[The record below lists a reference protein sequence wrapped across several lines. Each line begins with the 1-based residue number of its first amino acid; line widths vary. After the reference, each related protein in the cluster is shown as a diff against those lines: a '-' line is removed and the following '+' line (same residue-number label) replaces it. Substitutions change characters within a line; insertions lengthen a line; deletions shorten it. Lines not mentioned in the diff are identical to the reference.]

1 MALNQI
7 FEHLWIALNKYLKIY
22 RFPGKIM
29 NSPKFET
36 YGCAQ
41 FFPKV
46 YDWPLKETQRNT
58 REPWRTLMN
67 LKGSLPSK
75 AIPRPALATP
85 AGKNLFK
92 YDKKD
97 EASDPEEEGWKK
109 ED

>member
-1 MALNQI
+1 M
-7 FEHLWIALNKYLKIY
+7 KIY